1 MLRAMVGK
9 VRITVIYETSGTE
22 MLQRRSSAG
31 EHRRRKP
38 SLLLCIRNNRKLPMI
53 ARSLKCNRVCSGT
66 HANSC
71 IPLLLSPKESL
82 LRNKRK
88 WPKFVLRSFIHTENT
103 IINDSSLGLSH
114 VVGLTDQHYSMPANS
129 TLCNAPQNPFLNP
142 TRDFQRTSVC
152 ASNRREHSSISNL
165 K

>member
-31 EHRRRKP
+31 EHGRRKP
-38 SLLLCIRNNRKLPMI
+38 SLLLCIRNNRKLPMT

-71 IPLLLSPKESL
+71 IPLLLSRKESL

-88 WPKFVLRSFIHTENT
+88 WPNLCFVHSYTQRIPSSMIVRL
-103 IINDSSLGLSH
+103 DS
-114 VVGLTDQHYSMPANS
+114 
-129 TLCNAPQNPFLNP
+129 P
-142 TRDFQRTSVC
+142 TRFWIDGPRLQDD
-152 ASNRREHSSISNL
+152 RELYSLERLTEPISEPDS
-165 K
+165 